1 MRLKGTTNFF
11 VYIVLL
17 ITIISCVKDVDFN
30 QGQNLSL
37 DPEIAATLVYL
48 EVEASQFSE
57 NGIEQQ
63 IVRDSISNIEIFEA
77 QFIEDNLVKA
87 EMVFETTNSINRS
100 FNLQVEFLSTEN
112 ELQQLISFNVLQSS
126 SGNPILTE
134 FIEVF
139 EDESLEALKSIT
151 KMVITLTLDPSTDG
165 SMLNENSI
173 GEIALK
179 SKGLF
184 YFNINL

>member
-1 MRLKGTTNFF
+1 MRLKGTLIFF
-11 VYIVLL
+11 VLL
-17 ITIISCVKDVDFN
+17 LTIISCVKDVDFD
-30 QGQNLSL
+30 QAQNLSIK
-37 DPEIAATLVYL
+37 PEIISSLVFT

-87 EMVFETTNSINRS
+87 EMIFETTNSINRS
-100 FNLQVEFLSTEN
+100 FNLQVDFLSTTN
-112 ELQQLISFNVLQSS
+112 ELQHVISFDVLQSS
-126 SGNPILTE
+126 SGNPVLTE
-134 FIEVF
+134 FIEIF
-139 EDESLEALKSIT
+139 EDESLDALKSIT

-165 SMLNENSI
+165 SMLDENSI
-173 GEIALK
+173 GKIALK

-184 YFNINL
+184 YFNINI